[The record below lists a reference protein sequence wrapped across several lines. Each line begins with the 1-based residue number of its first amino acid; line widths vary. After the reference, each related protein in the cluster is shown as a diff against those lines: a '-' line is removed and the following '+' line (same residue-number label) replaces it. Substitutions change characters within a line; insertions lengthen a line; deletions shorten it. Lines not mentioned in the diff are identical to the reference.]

1 MVYSIENGYSK
12 KELKILNWCMDLSH
26 SQGLYCRLL
35 NELKNNKEALEYL
48 AKQDFD
54 DVLDFVMFIE
64 C

>member
-12 KELKILNWCMDLSH
+12 KELQILNWCMDLSH
-26 SQGLYCRLL
+26 SQGLYYRLL

-48 AKQDFD
+48 AEQDFD

-64 C
+64 S